1 MMQVAPD
8 AETKIITV
16 VLVMVLEDIDKG
28 IGRLINIKRSRVCLK
43 GPGSI
48 MITGINGDTEAP
60 GQSTS
65 RCLIGE
71 LSPQ

>member
-1 MMQVAPD
+1 
-8 AETKIITV
+8 
-16 VLVMVLEDIDKG
+16 MVLEDIDKD

-60 GQSTS
+60 GQATG
-65 RCLIGE
+65 RCRIGE
-71 LSPQ
+71 LSLQ

>member
-1 MMQVAPD
+1 
-8 AETKIITV
+8 
-16 VLVMVLEDIDKG
+16 MVLEDIDKG
-28 IGRLINIKRSRVCLK
+28 IGRLQHQKIKSLSK
-43 GPGSI
+43 GAGSI

-60 GQSTS
+60 SQSTS